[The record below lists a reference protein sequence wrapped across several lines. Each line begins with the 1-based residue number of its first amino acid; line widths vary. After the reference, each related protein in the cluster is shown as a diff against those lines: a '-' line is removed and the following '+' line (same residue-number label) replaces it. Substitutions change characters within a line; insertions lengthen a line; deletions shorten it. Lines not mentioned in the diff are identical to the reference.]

1 MITKSLVATFFS
13 LAISLAIPQI
23 AHAIADAD
31 NLGQWEK
38 PTKIGPDKDV
48 PGFLMNLGPTGA
60 RAILK
65 ETSFV
70 VKYVFP
76 GSPAAGK
83 LLIDDEITAAN
94 GKPFAKHTFDKCY
107 GMKPGHGYEGP
118 IMDFGNAIEDSEG
131 EKGIL
136 TLDVLR
142 DGKPAK
148 VEITLEAIGR
158 FSETFP
164 KNCPKSKKLATRAM
178 DYLLQRPEERCG
190 IVHEKGLLGLA
201 MLAQGKTKEA
211 ETLAMAWNKP
221 PGETEWTWYP
231 SYQAIF
237 LSEYYM
243 QTGDKRVIPTIEENC
258 KRLYK
263 SQVLDPSLYKDAMH
277 GGKPQAKN
285 FLLGG
290 NGHGA
295 TCKGYGVMT
304 ISTLMAMLTWEL
316 AEDCGVKIDTFHR
329 DIAFGC
335 IHENTN
341 QTGFMGYRHAT
352 DAYTPVGRQGLN
364 LIVHHLAQ
372 RPDLGDYVS
381 RVTGN
386 MVLSKTR
393 LNDGH
398 GDNALAWGWA
408 LLGVQLSGNTAATR
422 EFLDYN
428 KAFINMLRTHDGA
441 FVIQPGRNL
450 AEKAYYMSPRIHPT
464 AAMVLAL
471 GTDDARLKIQGVI
484 GKTKATELPTE

>member
-1 MITKSLVATFFS
+1 
-13 LAISLAIPQI
+13 
-23 AHAIADAD
+23 
-31 NLGQWEK
+31 
-38 PTKIGPDKDV
+38 
-48 PGFLMNLGPTGA
+48 
-60 RAILK
+60 
-65 ETSFV
+65 
-70 VKYVFP
+70 
-76 GSPAAGK
+76 
-83 LLIDDEITAAN
+83 
-94 GKPFAKHTFDKCY
+94 
-107 GMKPGHGYEGP
+107 
-118 IMDFGNAIEDSEG
+118 
-131 EKGIL
+131 
-136 TLDVLR
+136 
-142 DGKPAK
+142 
-148 VEITLEAIGR
+148 
-158 FSETFP
+158 
-164 KNCPKSKKLATRAM
+164 M

-277 GGKPQAKN
+277 SGKPQAKN
-285 FLLGG
+285 FILGG
-290 NGHGA
+290 NGHGSR
-295 TCKGYGVMT
+295 CEGYGVMT

-471 GTDDARLKIQGVI
+471 GMDQAKLRIQGVAR
-484 GKTKATELPTE
+484 TD

>member
-1 MITKSLVATFFS
+1 MTSLTTTF
-13 LAISLAIPQI
+13 LAFAVSIAIPGA

-38 PTKIGPDKDV
+38 PTKIGPDKEV

-70 VKYVFP
+70 VKYVFADA
-76 GSPAAGK
+76 PAANK
-83 LLIDDEITAAN
+83 LQIDDEITGAN
-94 GKPFAKHTFDKCY
+94 GKPFSKHTFGKFY
-107 GMKPGHGYEGP
+107 GMEPGAGYEGP
-118 IMDFGNAIEDSEG
+118 IMDMGIAIEDSEG

-142 DGKPAK
+142 DGKPTK
-148 VEITLEAIGR
+148 VEIALEAIGR
-158 FSETFP
+158 FSGTFP
-164 KNCPKSKKLATRAM
+164 KNCPKSQKLAVRAM

-201 MLAQGKTKEA
+201 MLAQGKTKAA

-221 PGETEWTWYP
+221 PGEKEWTWYP

-237 LSEYYM
+237 HSEYFL
-243 QTGDKRVIPTIEENC
+243 QTGDARVLPTIEENC
-258 KRLYK
+258 KRLYL
-263 SQVLDPSLYKDAMH
+263 SQVIDPELYKDAMH
-277 GGKPQAKN
+277 GGKPQAAN
-285 FLLGG
+285 FLKGG

-295 TCKGYGVMT
+295 RIAGYGTMT

-316 AEDCGVKIDTFHR
+316 AEDCGVKINDFNR
-329 DIAFGC
+329 DLAFEC
-335 IHENTN
+335 IHTH
-341 QTGFMGYRHAT
+341 TAKDGYMGYRHARG
-352 DAYTPVGRQGLN
+352 AYTPVGRQGLN

-372 RPDLGDYVS
+372 RDGTGDYVS
-381 RVTGN
+381 RVTSG
-386 MVLSKTR
+386 MVTSKTR

-408 LLGVQLSGNTAATR
+408 LLGVQLSGNTTATR

-428 KAFINMLRTHDGA
+428 KAFINMARTHDGA

-471 GTDDARLKIQGVI
+471 GTDQPKLRIQGMK
-484 GKTKATELPTE
+484 GKP